1 MLKSSFRK
9 IIQFLHED
17 FDRTKLNMF
26 WGAVLSFLGHPLY
39 YFISFY
45 VINEKYD
52 SIFFRFS
59 SSLSSIFL
67 ICLLYFATKYNKI
80 KAFVTICWYLWVM
93 WILPI
98 TFTYIMLLNDMSKL
112 WLVAETIMVF
122 LVILFISNIIL
133 ILLILCFGLFFGYV
147 FFELYSGVELQTT
160 FLEILKISSL
170 MPLALLSGTL
180 FLSKAKEGDFE
191 KRKGGFLRSLAGSIA
206 HELRNPLN
214 NINAVSIQIE
224 SFAHHIKKN
233 MIYKEDVKA
242 IEKVLN
248 DKVLIEKIINNSEIS
263 ENEKNVLSESVLSIS
278 QSIKE
283 ANNIIDLVLS
293 DMSEK
298 LIDKSEFIYLKPQE
312 IIDIIKKYY
321 QNIGSNLSK
330 IIFELPENKNIPNF
344 YFKVILERFYFIFNN
359 LIKNSLY
366 YSANFSDL
374 TIRIGF
380 EQKKIKGKIFNIVY
394 FLDNGPG
401 ISEEKIDN
409 LFKDFSTFSKKG
421 GTGLGLA
428 FCKKNMKIF
437 NGDIICESKYG
448 DGKQGWTKFSLLFP
462 YPSEENIIQTNLNSQ
477 KKRILLVDDHKINLI
492 ALKTK
497 IEKCLP
503 LMICDLANGGRESI
517 AKVEKN
523 NYHLII
529 MDIQMPDIDGI
540 EASRKIKKINKDI
553 PIVAATSL
561 SYETFYSELHK
572 KGSENNFAL
581 YINKTVSNNILM
593 RSITKLILDYD
604 DDFGYLGSDKEKI
617 FQVLEG
623 KKIIL
628 ADDQDLNRIMTRKI
642 LEKYR
647 VISVE
652 AKNGEEIITLYKESL
667 DNIGKSSFDAIITDI
682 NMPPF
687 DGDDASIEI
696 RKIERKN
703 AIPFNEKI
711 PIIALSGD
719 SSPDAIYGY
728 FKAEMNDYFVK
739 GNNFEN
745 LIKIFANFFSKD
757 VVLEEVNVDENI
769 SNLNEKESSN
779 SVLDSDFIKNFNNEE
794 RAKIIDLFIED
805 SSEIIIKI
813 KKYHDV
819 RNIEMLNSCMHS
831 LKGIVAN
838 IGAKKLSDYIKNI
851 DKNIGSEDI
860 RNINNLYN
868 DLKKE
873 LEKHRNDNADKECEN
888 DTN

>member
-1 MLKSSFRK
+1 MLKGIFRK
-9 IIQFLHED
+9 IIQFLNED
-17 FDRTKLNMF
+17 FNRSNLNMF
-26 WGAVLSFLGHPLY
+26 WGAMLSFLGHPLY
-39 YFISFY
+39 YFISYY
-45 VINEKYD
+45 VLNEKYD

-67 ICLLYFATKYNKI
+67 IYLLYFATKYNKI
-80 KAFVTICWYLWVM
+80 KPFVTICWYLWVM

-147 FFELYSGVELQTT
+147 FFEIFSGIELKTT
-160 FLEILKISSL
+160 FLEILKLSTL

-233 MIYKEDVKA
+233 MIYKEDIKTIERA
-242 IEKVLN
+242 IN
-248 DKVLIEKIINNSEIS
+248 DKILIEKIINNSEIS
-263 ENEKNVLSESVLSIS
+263 ENEKNILSESVLSIS

-298 LIDKSEFIYLKPQE
+298 LIDQSEFIYLKPQE
-312 IIDIIKKYY
+312 MVDIIKKYY
-321 QNIGSNLSK
+321 QNVGSNLNK
-330 IIFELPENKNIPNF
+330 IIFELPEDKNIPNF

-374 TIRIGF
+374 AIRIGF
-380 EQKKIKGKIFNIVY
+380 EQKKIKGKIFNIIY

-401 ISEEKIDN
+401 IRPEKIDN

-437 NGDIICESKYG
+437 NGDIICESKFG

-462 YPSEENIIQTNLNSQ
+462 YPAEEKIIQTNLNSQ

-497 IEKCLP
+497 IEKYLP
-503 LMICDLANGGRESI
+503 LMICDVANGGRESM

-540 EASRKIKKINKDI
+540 EASRKIKRISKDV
-553 PIVAATSL
+553 PIIAATSL
-561 SYETFYSELHK
+561 SYETFYSELRK
-572 KGSENNFAL
+572 KGSENDFAL

-593 RSITKLILDYD
+593 RSITKLILGYD

-623 KKIIL
+623 RKIIL

-667 DNIGKSSFDAIITDI
+667 DNLGKSSFDAIITDI

-696 RKIERKN
+696 RKIEREN

-719 SSPDAIYGY
+719 GSPDALYGY

-745 LIKIFANFFSKD
+745 LIKIFANFFIKD
-757 VVLEEVNVDENI
+757 VVSKEGDIDENI
-769 SNLNEKESSN
+769 DNLNEVESNNSILSN
-779 SVLDSDFIKNFNNEE
+779 DFIKNFNNEE

-805 SSEIIIKI
+805 SAQIILKI
-813 KKYHDV
+813 KKYHEV
-819 RNIEMLNSCMHS
+819 GNLEMLNSCMHS

-838 IGAKKLSDYIKNI
+838 IGAKKLSDYIKNMDNVI
-851 DKNIGSEDI
+851 KSENIRD
-860 RNINNLYN
+860 INNLYD
-868 DLKKE
+868 DLRKE
-873 LEKHRNDNADKECEN
+873 LEKKKDDNNDKNCEN